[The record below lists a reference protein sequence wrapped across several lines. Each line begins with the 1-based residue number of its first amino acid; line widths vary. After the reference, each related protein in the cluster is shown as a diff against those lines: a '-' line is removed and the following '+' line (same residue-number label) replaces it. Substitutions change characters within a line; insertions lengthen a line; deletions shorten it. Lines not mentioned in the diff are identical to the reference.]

1 MPGGHRSGPSPATAV
16 PRAAAAGGGQPRSA
30 PVEPVGAGRTVPAEP
45 APDRPVPDPIV
56 PGRTDWGRTGW
67 DRTACATAGAGQA
80 TAPGGGPTYVE
91 RAREVWGKSVS
102 VRVDLGGP
110 RFMKKTKK

>member
-45 APDRPVPDPIV
+45 APDRPVPDTIV

-67 DRTACATAGAGQA
+67 DRTAGATAGAGQA
-80 TAPGGGPTYVE
+80 TSPEGGE
-91 RAREVWGKSVS
+91 RKSAVWGKGVS
-102 VRVDLGGP
+102 VRVNLGGC
-110 RFMKKTKK
+110 RFLKKKEQ